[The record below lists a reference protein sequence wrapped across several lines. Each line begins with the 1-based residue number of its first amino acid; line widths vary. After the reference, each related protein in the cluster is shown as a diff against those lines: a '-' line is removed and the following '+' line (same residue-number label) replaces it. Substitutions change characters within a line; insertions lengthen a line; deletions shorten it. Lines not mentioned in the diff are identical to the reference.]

1 MKRVPQDTDRS
12 AMVWEK
18 LESLTITIKHRP
30 YYLNPHWTLLFRLP
44 SPAHLALY
52 TSSVQL
58 CQQHDHPFR
67 QHYNRPSRTQRD
79 AHIHSTVTI
88 LTVHLLRTVQS
99 LQISITYDTSLPI
112 LRRRLV
118 HFMSPDD
125 GSTAIDLPTGV
136 ACHALLRLKKI

>member
-1 MKRVPQDTDRS
+1 MDLKRVPQDMDRS
-12 AMVWEK
+12 AMVREK
-18 LESLTITIKHRP
+18 LESLTIKHRP

-52 TSSVQL
+52 TSSVQF
-58 CQQHDHPFR
+58 CQHDYPFR
-67 QHYNRPSRTQRD
+67 QHYNRPSRTHRD

-99 LQISITYDTSLPI
+99 LQISITYDGSLPS

-136 ACHALLRLKKI
+136 ACHALLRLK